1 MHLLVL
7 GGTAFLG
14 AAVCRAAREAGH
26 DVTALA
32 RGESGP
38 APEGVRW
45 VPADR
50 DGDDAL
56 APVRTGRWDA
66 VVDVA
71 HQPGHVRRAVRDLVP
86 VADHYV
92 FVSSIS
98 AYAEGS
104 GGHDE
109 DDTPLLAA
117 LEADAMRTPEDYGAA
132 KVAAEQ
138 HVVTAFGPERS
149 LLVRA
154 GLIAGPGD
162 RSGRSGYWPWRL
174 AHPGTADGCVL
185 VPDVGD
191 QPVQM
196 VDVRDLAGWIVTAA
210 GRRVCGGIDATGPEL
225 RLTDVLEVARAV
237 AGHEGPLATAPSAWL
252 LDQGVAPWAG
262 PRSLPLW
269 LGGDSTAYPIMQRDC
284 SRARS
289 HGLVTRPLAQ
299 TFADELSTLDGPPPR
314 SGLSDEEH
322 RALLD
327 ALDRV

>member
-1 MHLLVL
+1 MQLLVL

-14 AAVCRAAREAGH
+14 AAVCRVAREAGH

-32 RGESGP
+32 RGVSGP
-38 APEGVRW
+38 VPDGVRW
-45 VPADR
+45 VSADR
-50 DGDDAL
+50 EGDDAL
-56 APVRTGRWDA
+56 TQVSTGHWDA

-71 HQPGHVRRAVRDLVP
+71 HQPGHVRRAVRDLAP
-86 VADHYV
+86 VTDHYV
-92 FVSSIS
+92 FVSSVS
-98 AYAEGS
+98 AYAEGG

-109 DDTPLLAA
+109 DDTA
-117 LEADAMRTPEDYGAA
+117 LQPALQADEMRTPEDYGPA

-138 HVVTAFGPERS
+138 HVLRGFGAERS

-162 RSGRSGYWPWRL
+162 RSGRSGYWPWRF

-185 VPDVGD
+185 VPDAGD
-191 QPVQM
+191 QPVQL
-196 VDVRDLAGWIVTAA
+196 VDVRDLAAWIVDAA
-210 GRRVCGGIDATGPEL
+210 GRRVGGGIDATGPEL

-237 AGHEGPLATAPSAWL
+237 AGHDGPLATAPSAWL

-269 LGGDSTAYPIMQRDC
+269 LGGDTTAYPMMQRDG

-299 TFADELSTLDGPPPR
+299 TFADELATLDGPPPR
-314 SGLSDEEH
+314 SGLSDEQH
-322 RALLD
+322 RTVLD

>member
-1 MHLLVL
+1 MQLLVL

-14 AAVCRAAREAGH
+14 AAVCRAARDAGH

-32 RGESGP
+32 RGRSGTVP
-38 APEGVRW
+38 DGVRW
-45 VPADR
+45 VRADR

-56 APVRTGRWDA
+56 AEVRTRPWDA

-71 HQPGHVRRAVRDLVP
+71 HQPGHVRRAVRDLAP

-109 DDTPLLAA
+109 DSTPLLPA
-117 LEADAMRTPEDYGAA
+117 LQADEMRTPEDYGPA

-138 HVVTAFGPERS
+138 HAVTGFGADRS

-185 VPDVGD
+185 VPDAGD

-196 VDVRDLAGWIVTAA
+196 VDVRDLAAWIVDAA
-210 GRRVCGGIDATGPEL
+210 ARRVSGGIDATGPEL

-237 AGHEGPLATAPSAWL
+237 AGHHGPLATAPSAWL
-252 LDQGVAPWAG
+252 VDQGVAAWAG
-262 PRSLPLW
+262 PHSLPLW
-269 LGGDSTAYPIMQRDC
+269 LGGDSTAYPMMQRDC
-284 SRARS
+284 TRARS
-289 HGLVTRPLAQ
+289 HGLVTRSLAQ
-299 TFADELSTLDGPPPR
+299 TFADELATLDGPPPR
-314 SGLSDEEH
+314 SGLSDEQH
-322 RALLD
+322 RTLLD
-327 ALDRV
+327 ALDRL